1 LDGFAS
7 GVLRAGGDS
16 DKKPARQSPTA
27 AANSSRSTGRKSGI
41 GLSSPPTPNW
51 PRDYRVCGRKPWRR
65 KADASSQLTYRDLMR
80 RCAYCGDRIG
90 FWSRVCSDCKKL
102 MTRVEELRGKVGYGE
117 FLDGLERTGVAK
129 EKIVVFLK
137 ADPDGNG
144 SVQDQVTAEMAMELM
159 KVMGISGQ
167 QTPQEVKRI
176 RDSVTKDS
184 K

>member
-1 LDGFAS
+1 
-7 GVLRAGGDS
+7 
-16 DKKPARQSPTA
+16 
-27 AANSSRSTGRKSGI
+27 
-41 GLSSPPTPNW
+41 
-51 PRDYRVCGRKPWRR
+51 
-65 KADASSQLTYRDLMR
+65 MR
-80 RCAYCGDRIG
+80 RCAYCGDRID